1 MYTSS
6 IEEDYAE
13 LCIFFEGK
21 MTTCNCR
28 FQSIL
33 SGLCIL
39 QIIRRGLPPSGGG
52 EVVFSCSVVKCTN
65 PILFTDPGKIKKVR
79 GLVYPNNSSLMNKF
93 PIDSYDTYMHT
104 PLFRYVVW

>member
-13 LCIFFEGK
+13 LCILFEGK
-21 MTTCNCR
+21 MTTCSSR

-33 SGLCIL
+33 SGFCIS
-39 QIIRRGLPPSGGG
+39 QITRRGLPPSGGG
-52 EVVFSCSVVKCTN
+52 EVVFSCSVVKCTS

-79 GLVYPNNSSLMNKF
+79 GLVYPNNSSLMN
-93 PIDSYDTYMHT
+93 
-104 PLFRYVVW
+104 LFQLIARIHAYTSV